1 VSTVRQSDLKDW
13 RLTLTDLVRYS
24 GASGDFN
31 PLHHD
36 AAAAQA
42 AGMAGVFGHGML
54 SAGLLAS
61 VIVDSCGLN
70 SIISYSV
77 RFTNQSWP
85 GDTLVPKLAVSKR
98 EEALGVETIT
108 LDCRLMRSE
117 TEDVVRASAL
127 VVPGGAPQGVRAKV
141 SADLAASVAPIVTP
155 IFNER
160 ATIEAGPVARFADA
174 VYSPQPEYR
183 SIEAAQAAGFAAS
196 PVPPTFPIALRFW
209 STDPPPPDAPRA
221 DDPRDE
227 LNRTSRV
234 RLHGEQ
240 TFIYH
245 RLLSVGDVVIGHG
258 GVGTP
263 VAKASSRGPMT
274 IVPIIS
280 RYTDP
285 AGEPVVTAVAT
296 AVYLG

>member
-1 VSTVRQSDLKDW
+1 MSAQNDAQEW
-13 RLTLTDLVRYS
+13 RLSLTDLVRYS

-36 AAAAQA
+36 ANAAKA
-42 AGMAGVFGHGML
+42 AGMAGIFGHGML

-70 SIISYSV
+70 SIISYAV
-77 RFTNQSWP
+77 RFTNQAWL
-85 GDTLVPKLAVSKR
+85 GDTLVPKIAVSKR
-98 EEALGVETIT
+98 EEVLGVETVT
-108 LDCRLMRSE
+108 LECRLMRSE

-127 VVPGGAPQGVRAKV
+127 VVPGGAPQNVRAE
-141 SADLAASVAPIVTP
+141 AAARLAAAVAPIVTP
-155 IFNER
+155 TFSER
-160 ATIEAGPVARFADA
+160 TTIEAGPVARFAEA

-183 SIEAAQAAGFAAS
+183 SREAALAAGFSAS

-209 STDPPPPDAPRA
+209 STDPAPADAPPPANPLE
-221 DDPRDE
+221 E

-245 RLLSVGDVVIGHG
+245 RPLSVGDTVVGRG
-258 GVGTP
+258 GVGEP
-263 VAKASSRGPMT
+263 VTKTSSRGPMT
-274 IVPIIS
+274 IAPIIS
-280 RYTDP
+280 RYADP
-285 AGEPVVTAVAT
+285 AGDPVVTALAT
-296 AVYLG
+296 AVYLF

>member
-1 VSTVRQSDLKDW
+1 VSAQSEAQEW

-36 AAAAQA
+36 EAAAKA

-61 VIVDSCGLN
+61 VIVDSCGLD

-77 RFTNQSWP
+77 RFTNQAWL
-85 GDTLVPKLAVSKR
+85 GDTLVPKIAVSKR
-98 EEALGVETIT
+98 ETVQGVETIN

-127 VVPGGAPQGVRAKV
+127 VVPGGAPQNVRAE
-141 SADLAASVAPIVTP
+141 AAAGLAAAVAPIVTP
-155 IFNER
+155 TFSER
-160 ATIEAGPVARFADA
+160 TAIEAGPVARFADA
-174 VYSPQPEYR
+174 VYSPQAEYR
-183 SIEAAQAAGFAAS
+183 SKEAAVAAGFAAS
-196 PVPPTFPIALRFW
+196 PVPPTFPIAPRFW
-209 STDPPPPDAPRA
+209 STDPAPADMPPANPLE
-221 DDPRDE
+221 E

-245 RLLSVGDVVIGHG
+245 RRLSVGDTVVGRG
-258 GVGTP
+258 GVGEP
-263 VAKASSRGPMT
+263 VSKTSSRGPMT
-274 IVPIIS
+274 IAPIIS
-280 RYTDP
+280 RYADP
-285 AGEPVVTAVAT
+285 AGEPVVTALAT
-296 AVYLG
+296 AVYLF